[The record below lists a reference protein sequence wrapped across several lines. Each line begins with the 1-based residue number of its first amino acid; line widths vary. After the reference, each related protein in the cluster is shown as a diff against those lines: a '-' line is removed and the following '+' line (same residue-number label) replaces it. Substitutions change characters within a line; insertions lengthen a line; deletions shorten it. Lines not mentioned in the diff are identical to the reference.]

1 VERPRR
7 IASVTASDSKP
18 VGAALVVGGGIAGVQ
33 AALDLAGSGVRVFL
47 VEEGPAIGGHMAQ
60 LDKTFPTND
69 CAMCILSP
77 RLVEA
82 GRHRNIEVLPT
93 TDVLGLQG
101 EPGHFTVSLLRRPR
115 YIDQDKCTACNDC
128 ALVCPVHVPSE
139 FNAGLST
146 RTATYKPYPQAVPS
160 AYVISKRGTSP
171 CKATCP
177 ASTSAQGYIALI
189 GQRRYE
195 EALEVIKQY
204 NPFPATVGR
213 VCHHPC
219 ESECNRRKL
228 DSPVA
233 ICALKRFVADTV
245 YAEWD
250 RSGRVAE
257 GRELRAYPE
266 APAEPPPEDRRRVA
280 VVGAGPAGLSAA
292 HFLARMAYKVKVFEA
307 LPVAG
312 GMARVGIP
320 AYRLPRDVL
329 NREID
334 EILKLGVE
342 LELNHPVQDIGAL
355 FRDGYAALFLAIG
368 AHEPQ
373 KLRIPGEDIAK
384 GVFHGVPFLRA
395 VALGERAYLGDQ
407 IVVVGGGNTAVDTA
421 RTALRL
427 GSRDVTLVYRRTRAE
442 MPANDWEVQEALDEG
457 VRLEVL
463 TQPVAVIS
471 DKGHIVALRC
481 MRMHLGEP
489 DTTGRRRPIPVEGS
503 EFEIRCNAMVAAIA
517 QAPEISFLDPDHGLA
532 VTRAGT
538 FKVDPETLATNL
550 PGVFAGGDAAA
561 GPGALIEAIAA
572 GRRGALS
579 IDRYLRGVPLRTPRE
594 LLPLPT
600 TAVSHEEIQARIAHG
615 QVDVRP
621 RAIAP
626 KAAIQDRLHDFREV
640 EACLGEEEALAEAGR
655 CLSCGLCSECYQ
667 CVLACKA
674 HAIDHHQAPYEQTLE
689 VGAVILAP
697 GFAPFNPER
706 YSALGYGR
714 YPNVLTSLEFER
726 LLSASGPTAGHIL
739 RPSDRQPPRR
749 IAFLQCVGSRDREHE
764 YCSAVCCMYA
774 TKEATLATEHVR
786 GVECTIFMLDMR
798 AFSKGF
804 DAYYQRAREKYGI
817 RYVRY
822 RIPAIAE
829 DPANHN
835 LLLTYERE
843 DGGWTK
849 DPFDLVVLSVG
860 MEQPTG
866 AELLSQRLEVELDRD
881 GFCATQ
887 PFHPVE
893 TSRPGVFVCGAFAE
907 PKDIPDTVI
916 QAGGAAAA
924 ALVTIGEARGTLVT
938 RAEYPP
944 ELTVLP
950 TDEPRIGV
958 FICSCGTNIAGVVD
972 VAAVVGYAASLPNV
986 VHAENTMYTCSAD
999 SLKLI
1004 QERIRDKNLNRVI
1017 VSSCTPRTHEPIFRD
1032 TVREAGLNPFLFEM
1046 ANIRDQ
1052 DSWVHAQ
1059 WPQLATQ
1066 KAMDLTRM
1074 AVARSRRLQ
1083 PLYRQEQSLFHQALV
1098 IGGGVAGMTSALCLA
1113 DQGYDVV
1120 LVEREPQL
1128 GGLASRL
1135 TATGDGIDPRPVVS
1149 SMVTR
1154 VVHHPH
1160 IQVLTNHVVQKSSGF
1175 VGNFRTVVASQSGP
1189 TQCLIEHGVIIVAT
1203 GAQEHRGTAFGLG
1216 ADGRVLTQLDLEHA
1230 LGSSE
1235 SDDPRSPGP
1244 FAGPLRSVVMLQ
1256 CVGPWDEAGSATGF
1270 YCSRICC
1277 STAAKNALR
1286 LKTLFPDVAVYV
1298 VYNRDVRTY
1307 GFLEKLYT
1315 AARKAGVTFIRCPEG
1330 SRPEIT
1336 TGERLSI
1343 CVHDDILQRSLV
1355 LPADLLVLSEA
1366 LVLAHGSQDLADQ
1379 LKFSCTLDGFF
1390 LEAHVK
1396 LQPVEFPAEGIYLAG
1411 SAHYPKLI
1419 DEVIAQ
1425 AGAAAARASTILS
1438 REALEVGG
1446 VVAVADPAKCT
1457 GCLTCV
1463 RICPFSAV
1471 LINPLLVGVGGITG
1485 AAEISAAACR
1495 GCGLCAA
1502 ECPAKA
1508 IQLQHFTDDQVLAK
1522 QSSLFESIDLAL
1534 GG

>member
-1 VERPRR
+1 
-7 IASVTASDSKP
+7 
-18 VGAALVVGGGIAGVQ
+18 
-33 AALDLAGSGVRVFL
+33 
-47 VEEGPAIGGHMAQ
+47 MAQ

-77 RLVEA
+77 RLVET
-82 GRHRNIEVLPT
+82 GRHRNIEILPT
-93 TDVLGLQG
+93 TDVMGLEG
-101 EPGHFTVSLLRRPR
+101 EPGHFTARLLRRPR

-128 ALVCPVHVPSE
+128 AQVCPVHVPSE
-139 FNAGLST
+139 FNTGLST

-160 AYVISKRGTSP
+160 AYAISKRGTSP

-189 GQRRYE
+189 AQRRYE

-219 ESECNRRKL
+219 ESECNRGKL

-245 YAEWD
+245 YGEWD
-250 RSGRVAE
+250 RLGRGAAK
-257 GRELRAYPE
+257 RELRAYPE
-266 APAEPPPEDRRRVA
+266 APAEPPPEERRRVA

-292 HFLARMAYKVKVFEA
+292 HFLARMGYSVKVFEA

-329 NREID
+329 NREIE
-334 EILKLGVE
+334 EILKLGVD

-355 FRDGYAALFLAIG
+355 FREGYAALFLAIG

-373 KLRIPGEDIAK
+373 KLRIPGEDVAK

-395 VALGERAYLGDQ
+395 VALGERAYLGERV
-407 IVVVGGGNTAVDTA
+407 VVVGGGNTAIDTA

-427 GSRDVTLVYRRTRAE
+427 GSRDVTIIYRRTQAE
-442 MPANDWEVQEALDEG
+442 MPANDWEIEEALEEG
-457 VRLEVL
+457 VHLEVL
-463 TQPVAVIS
+463 TQPVAVTS
-471 DKGHIVALRC
+471 DNGHIVALRC
-481 MRMHLGEP
+481 MRMRLGEP
-489 DTTGRRRPIPVEGS
+489 DSTGRRRPIPVEGS
-503 EFEIRCNAMVAAIA
+503 EFEIPCDAMVAAIA

-579 IDRYLRGVPLRTPRE
+579 IDRYLRGVALLTPRE

-600 TAVSHEEIQARIAHG
+600 TEVSHEEIEQRLAHG
-615 QVDVRP
+615 QIDTRP
-621 RAIAP
+621 RTLAP
-626 KAAIQDRLHDFREV
+626 KASVQDRLHDFREV
-640 EACLGEEEALAEAGR
+640 EACLSEEEALAEAGR
-655 CLSCGLCSECYQ
+655 CLGCGLCSECYQ

-674 HAIDHHQAPYEQTLE
+674 HAIDHHQAPYEQTIE

-714 YPNVLTSLEFER
+714 YPNVLTSVQFER

-786 GVECTIFMLDMR
+786 GVECTVFMLDMR

-822 RIPAIAE
+822 RVPALAE
-829 DPANHN
+829 DPDTHN
-835 LLLTYERE
+835 LLLTYEAE
-843 DGGWTK
+843 DGTWSR

-860 MEQPTG
+860 MEQPIG
-866 AELLSQRLEVELDRD
+866 AERLAQRLGIELTAD

-907 PKDIPDTVI
+907 PKDIPDSVI

-938 RAEYPP
+938 RAEYPQ
-944 ELTVLP
+944 EMAVLP
-950 TDEPRIGV
+950 SDEPRIGV
-958 FICSCGTNIAGVVD
+958 FICSCGSNIAGVVD
-972 VAAVVGYAASLPNV
+972 VAAVTGYAASLPNV
-986 VHAENTMYTCSAD
+986 VHAENTIYTCSAD

-1004 QERIRDKNLNRVI
+1004 QERIREKSLNRVI

-1032 TVREAGLNPFLFEM
+1032 TIREAGLNPYLFEM

-1083 PLYRQEQSLFHQALV
+1083 PLYRQEQSLFHCALV
-1098 IGGGVAGMTSALCLA
+1098 IGGGVAGMTAALNLA
-1113 DQGYDVV
+1113 DQGYEVV
-1120 LVEREPQL
+1120 LVEREQRL
-1128 GGLASRL
+1128 GGLASTL
-1135 TATGDGIDPRPVVS
+1135 TATGDGIDPRPLLS

-1154 VVHHPH
+1154 VTDHPR
-1160 IQVLTNHVVQKSSGF
+1160 IETLTSHVVLKSSGF
-1175 VGNFRTVVASQSGP
+1175 VGNFRTVVASQSEP
-1189 TQCLIEHGVIIVAT
+1189 TQRLIEHGVTVVAT
-1203 GAQEHRGTAFGLG
+1203 GAQEYRGTAFGLG
-1216 ADGRVLTQLDLEHA
+1216 SDRRILTQLDLEEM
-1230 LGSSE
+1230 LGGAE
-1235 SDDPRSPGP
+1235 AVGGKSPEP
-1244 FAGPLRSVVMLQ
+1244 FDQPFQSVVMLQ
-1256 CVGPWDEAGSATGF
+1256 CVGPWDETNSNAGF

-1277 STAAKNALR
+1277 SVAAKNALR
-1286 LKTLFPDVAVYV
+1286 LKTLFPHTSVYV
-1298 VYNRDVRTY
+1298 VYSRDIRTY

-1315 AARKAGVTFIRCPEG
+1315 EARQAGVVFVRCREG
-1330 SRPEIT
+1330 SRPRIDV
-1336 TGERLSI
+1336 GKGLSV
-1343 CVHDDILQRSLV
+1343 CVEDDILQQDLT
-1355 LPADLLVLSEA
+1355 LPADLLVLTEA
-1366 LVLAHGSQDLADQ
+1366 LVPAQGSHDLADQ

-1396 LQPVEFPAEGIYLAG
+1396 LQPVEFPSEGIYLAG

-1446 VVAVADPAKCT
+1446 IVAVADPAKCT

-1463 RICPFSAV
+1463 RVCPFKAAY
-1471 LINPLLVGVGGITG
+1471 INPSLPGVGGITG

-1522 QSSLFESIDLAL
+1522 QSSLFESIDFALA
-1534 GG
+1534 G